1 MCVCV
6 CVCVSLCVRLSL
18 SLSYIC
24 IYMYVYVSQIT
35 VQVLKTIHDF
45 PPELEG
51 DLPEEGAIKFT
62 GLCQCIYVSTCLSLF
77 ICTSVCMVKRTLCP
91 CVCVCVYV
99 YVCTHM

>member
-1 MCVCV
+1 MYMCVRVRVRVRACACV
-6 CVCVSLCVRLSL
+6 RACVSLSL
-18 SLSYIC
+18 SLSLSLYVYIC
-24 IYMYVYVSQIT
+24 VSQIT

-77 ICTSVCMVKRTLCP
+77 LCTSVCM
-91 CVCVCVYV
+91 
-99 YVCTHM
+99 